1 MPRGRRFEEPKL
13 NLKKVFAVAIAF
25 VVLIMVIIMLNG
37 IFTGEDEGNITSEDY
52 FVAYQNN
59 KWGVINSKGDIVIDP
74 SYAEMIVI
82 PNSKKDVFLCT
93 YDVNYETGEYK
104 TKALNSKNEDILT
117 GYEEIEAIGNTDEG
131 QNLTYNPNV
140 LKVKNNGKYGLI
152 DFSGK
157 ELAPCNYEEITAI
170 PDVEDKFLARKDGNY
185 GVLNEEGREIVNFE
199 YAEILNFGEDENTG
213 FIVRNS
219 EGKYG
224 LVDNLNNKVLNLNY
238 DGIKNIHSGDLYVVK
253 QGEKDILINRE
264 ETRILESGYDEI
276 AGILTNIENGI
287 IFITG
292 NKYGIMKTTGEI
304 VIPAE
309 YDSLKEAKSGIL
321 ISKTNRKIRSNRLI
335 KTRISSI

>member
-104 TKALNSKNEDILT
+104 TKALNSKNEEIL
-117 GYEEIEAIGNTDEG
+117 GGFEEIEPIGITDEG
-131 QNLTYNPNV
+131 QNLKYNQNV
-140 LKVKNNGKYGLI
+140 LKVKKNGKYGLI

-157 ELAPCNYEEITAI
+157 ELAKCDYDDITGI
-170 PDVEDKFLARKDGNY
+170 SNVEDKFLAKKEQNFGI
-185 GVLNEEGREIVNFE
+185 LNEEGREVISFE
-199 YAEILNFGEDENTG
+199 YAEISSFGKEENLG
-213 FIVRNS
+213 FIVKNS
-219 EGKYG
+219 
-224 LVDNLNNKVLNLNY
+224 D
-238 DGIKNIHSGDLYVVK
+238 
-253 QGEKDILINRE
+253 
-264 ETRILESGYDEI
+264 
-276 AGILTNIENGI
+276 
-287 IFITG
+287 
-292 NKYGIMKTTGEI
+292 
-304 VIPAE
+304 
-309 YDSLKEAKSGIL
+309 
-321 ISKTNRKIRSNRLI
+321 RKIWVS
-335 KTRISSI
+335 